1 MEKMDKIQEPMTRPK
16 ATPTGEQYLV
26 ALIKCAGWVEQPY
39 KELALEN
46 LDNID
51 FLKELYL
58 CACDGVPVEKIREAL
73 TKKTP
78 ELVLRFL
85 RKKYMEEIAI
95 SNSSERLDM
104 IVERTAFLEKE
115 VKEVSEAL
123 GRIGGQLPDMEELFP
138 REDTGKPPASLQLPE
153 KEVREYVEKT
163 EDPAPEP
170 DLPGRAKKR
179 GKVFLGWLK
188 DKFQKEIFAKKDIS
202 ISDYIEELL
211 DGGYSAD
218 QLDYLLDCLEDG
230 VMPEEIRSFASPAFP
245 VEIMMR
251 LRSMAEGQKQK
262 KEEKK
267 NV

>member
-1 MEKMDKIQEPMTRPK
+1 MEKTQESMNRPK
-16 ATPTGEQYLV
+16 TVPTGEQYLV
-26 ALIKCAGWVEQPY
+26 ALIKCAGWVEQSY
-39 KELALEN
+39 KEIASEN
-46 LDNID
+46 LDNIE

-58 CACDGVPVEKIREAL
+58 CACDGVPVEKIGEAL

-85 RKKYMEEIAI
+85 RKKYIEELAI
-95 SNSSERLDM
+95 GNSSERLDRIM
-104 IVERTAFLEKE
+104 ERTVFLEQE
-115 VKEVSEAL
+115 VKEVSETL

-153 KEVREYVEKT
+153 KEVREPVERT
-163 EDPAPEP
+163 EDPASASN
-170 DLPGRAKKR
+170 LQGRTKK
-179 GKVFLGWLK
+179 GEKLFLGWLK
-188 DKFQKEIFAKKDIS
+188 KNIKKEICRKKDTG

-230 VMPEEIRSFASPAFP
+230 VMPEEIRSFASPSFP

-251 LRSMAEGQKQK
+251 LRSMAERRKQ

-267 NV
+267 DV